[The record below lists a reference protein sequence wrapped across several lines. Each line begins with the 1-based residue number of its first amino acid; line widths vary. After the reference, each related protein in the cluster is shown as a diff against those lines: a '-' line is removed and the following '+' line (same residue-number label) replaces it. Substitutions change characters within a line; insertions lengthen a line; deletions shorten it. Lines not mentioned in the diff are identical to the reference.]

1 MMQIRFL
8 IIQNKKYRIS
18 INIIK
23 YRKKNNHKKI
33 FNNKIKLRMG
43 KELKKKLKM
52 MKNNTNNNNL
62 KINKNKL
69 TMMIKMNYYNN

>member
-1 MMQIRFL
+1 MA
-8 IIQNKKYRIS
+8 
-18 INIIK
+18 
-23 YRKKNNHKKI
+23 
-33 FNNKIKLRMG
+33 
-43 KELKKKLKM
+43 KELKKKSKM